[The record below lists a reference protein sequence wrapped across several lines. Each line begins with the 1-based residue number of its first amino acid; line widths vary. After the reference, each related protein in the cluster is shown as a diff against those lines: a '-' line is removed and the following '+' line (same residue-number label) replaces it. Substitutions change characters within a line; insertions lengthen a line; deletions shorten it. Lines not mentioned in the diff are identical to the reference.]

1 MTTGIWH
8 SDLDNG
14 GFHIVGCVC
23 SHISY
28 HVEALKTVVQSSLNP
43 AKAQVAENENPVEV
57 DLTWYGFHVRIH
69 GLPIGKMTLDIARFI
84 GDKIGRLHT
93 FDQAKGLESWGSFM
107 RLRVEI
113 DITKPLPWALKI

>member
-1 MTTGIWH
+1 MAI
-8 SDLDNG
+8 SFIENG
-14 GFHIVGCVC
+14 FFL
-23 SHISY
+23 
-28 HVEALKTVVQSSLNP
+28 LKTFHAINCDRGLLKSLITL
-43 AKAQVAENENPVEV
+43 AQVAENENPVEV
-57 DLTWYGFHVRIH
+57 DLTWCGFHVRIH

-107 RLRVEI
+107 RLRMAI